1 MLSKTPSSVIQPPA
15 AALGMSS
22 AWESSW
28 HVCIL
33 PQLLC
38 FWCQQTIDPEEGTR
52 GPRVATK
59 WTPKFPGFVAQKT
72 FPCHIKTF
80 KKISSAFGGNIT
92 GGHFKKSNVCY
103 CRSFTH
109 PNTCPHFSIFSHDT
123 WELHAGVPSPLQQEV
138 HLDLA
143 IMVAPSL
150 WLRLP

>member
-1 MLSKTPSSVIQPPA
+1 MLSKAPSSVIQPPP
-15 AALGMSS
+15 AALGVSS

-59 WTPKFPGFVAQKT
+59 WTPKFPEFVAQKT

-92 GGHFKKSNVCY
+92 GGRFKKSNACY

-109 PNTCPHFSIFSHDT
+109 PKHLPPFFHFFSWYLRITCWGTFT
-123 WELHAGVPSPLQQEV
+123 QEV
-138 HLDLA
+138 HLEQA
-143 IMVAPSL
+143 ITVAPSL